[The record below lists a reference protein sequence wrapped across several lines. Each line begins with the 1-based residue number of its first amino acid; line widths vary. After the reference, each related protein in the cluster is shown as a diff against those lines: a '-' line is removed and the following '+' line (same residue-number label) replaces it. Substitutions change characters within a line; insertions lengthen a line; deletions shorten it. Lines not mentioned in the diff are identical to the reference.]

1 MEVDCR
7 WIRDE
12 RCGMRRCRDLQVW
25 PSGKEVS
32 RTGRMV
38 TKIMRA
44 LQPAVQSS
52 CDGGNYLLPTQCVG
66 GRAVL

>member
-12 RCGMRRCRDLQVW
+12 RCEMRRCVLVW
-25 PSGKEVS
+25 PSGNEVS
-32 RTGRMV
+32 RTGWMV

-44 LQPAVQSS
+44 LQPAVQCS
-52 CDGGNYLLPTQCVG
+52 CDGGNYLLPSQCVG